1 MNELQSSAEKT
12 SLELNIVRHV
22 HNEAEAFYATSVE
35 LGDHA
40 AYALQRTHRSQLAG
54 LENIAESAL
63 KTTDIFDYIKRQTA
77 RFEFWRRPFP
87 SHSNEAFGLRLKNY
101 LEQELAKK
109 RDNLCAPDR
118 LNIANISELDKQLRR
133 RVYLLLIQQC
143 IRQITVQY
151 EFRTSLPFEER
162 RG

>member
-1 MNELQSSAEKT
+1 VNELQLSTKET
-12 SLELNIVRHV
+12 SLELRIVREV
-22 HNEAEAFYATSVE
+22 NNEAEAFYATSVE

-40 AYALQRTHRSQLAG
+40 AYALQRIHRSQLIS
-54 LENIAESAL
+54 LENIAESVL

-77 RFEFWRRPFP
+77 RFEFWRRSFP
-87 SHSNEAFGLRLKNY
+87 GHSNEAFGLRLKNY

-118 LNIANISELDKQLRR
+118 LNIGSTSELDKQLRR

-143 IRQITVQY
+143 IRQMTVQY
-151 EFRTSLPFEER
+151 EFRVSMQPEER

>member
-1 MNELQSSAEKT
+1 MKELQLSTEKT
-12 SLELNIVRHV
+12 NLELKIVRQV
-22 HNEAEAFYATSVE
+22 NNEAEAFYATSVE

-40 AYALQRTHRSQLAG
+40 AYALQRSHRSQLAG
-54 LENIAESAL
+54 LENITESAL

-77 RFEFWRRPFP
+77 RFEYWRRSFP
-87 SHSNEAFGLRLKNY
+87 GHSNEAFGLRLKNH

-118 LNIANISELDKQLRR
+118 LNIGNVSELDKQLRR

-143 IRQITVQY
+143 IRQLTVQY
-151 EFRTSLPFEER
+151 EFRISLSSEER

>member
-1 MNELQSSAEKT
+1 MNELQLGTQKT
-12 SLELNIVRHV
+12 NLELKIVRQV
-22 HNEAEAFYATSVE
+22 NDEAEAFYTMSVE

-40 AYALQRTHRSQLAG
+40 AYALQRSHRSQLAG
-54 LENIAESAL
+54 LENITESAL

-77 RFEFWRRPFP
+77 RFEYWRRSFP
-87 SHSNEAFGLRLKNY
+87 GHSNEAFGLRLKNY

-109 RDNLCAPDR
+109 RDNLCAPNR
-118 LNIANISELDKQLRR
+118 LNIGNESDLDKQLRR

-143 IRQITVQY
+143 IRQLTVQY
-151 EFRTSLPFEER
+151 EFRISLPSEER

>member
-1 MNELQSSAEKT
+1 MNELQPGAEKT
-12 SLELNIVRHV
+12 NLELKIVRQV
-22 HNEAEAFYATSVE
+22 NNEAEAFYAISVE

-40 AYALQRTHRSQLAG
+40 AYALQRTHRSQLNG
-54 LENIAESAL
+54 LENITESAL

-77 RFEFWRRPFP
+77 RFDYWRKSFP
-87 SHSNEAFGLRLKNY
+87 GHSNEAFGLRLKNY

-109 RDNLCAPDR
+109 RDLLCAPDR
-118 LNIANISELDKQLRR
+118 LNIATESELDKQLRR

-151 EFRTSLPFEER
+151 EFRTSLPSEER

>member
-1 MNELQSSAEKT
+1 MNELQLSMEKT
-12 SLELNIVRHV
+12 SLELKIVHQV
-22 HNEAEAFYATSVE
+22 SNEAEAFYATSVE

-40 AYALQRTHRSQLAG
+40 AYALQRSHRSQLVG
-54 LENIAESAL
+54 LENITESAL
-63 KTTDIFDYIKRQTA
+63 KATDIFDYIKRQTA
-77 RFEFWRRPFP
+77 RSEHWRKPFP
-87 SHSNEAFGLRLKNY
+87 NHSNEAFGLRLKNY

-109 RDNLCAPDR
+109 RDGLCLPDR
-118 LNIANISELDKQLRR
+118 LNIGNGSELDKRLRR

-151 EFRTSLPFEER
+151 EFRIVLSSEER